1 MTMATATFPLSI
13 LAIDR
18 EIFLGKAASLILPTL
33 HGQIQ
38 VLAGHAPLIA
48 LLQEG
53 DVFIEKEDNIREKLP
68 IAGGVLHVKEDR
80 VTLLVNF

>member
-1 MTMATATFPLSI
+1 MTTANFPLSI

-18 EIFLGKAASLILPTL
+18 EIFLGKATSLILPTVQ
-33 HGQIQ
+33 GQIQ

-53 DVFIEKEDNIREKLP
+53 DVLVEKEDGALEKLP
-68 IAGGVLHVKEDR
+68 VAGGVLHVKEDR

>member
-1 MTMATATFPLSI
+1 MTTTFPLSI

-18 EIFLGKAASLILPTL
+18 EIFLGKAKSLTLPTL
-33 HGQIQ
+33 QGQIQ

-53 DVFIEKEDNIREKLP
+53 DVFIEKEDSTSEKLP
-68 IAGGVLHVKEDR
+68 VAGGVLRVKEDT

>member
-1 MTMATATFPLSI
+1 MVATTFPLSI

-18 EIFLGKAASLILPTL
+18 EIFIGNAASLTLPTL
-33 HGQIQ
+33 KGQIQ
-38 VLAGHAPLIA
+38 ILAGHAPLIT

-53 DVFIEKEDNIREKLP
+53 DVLLKKEDNTSEKLP

-80 VTLLVNF
+80 VTVLVNF